1 MAPSHGY
8 FEPTASHSLD
18 YIIRVI
24 CIITLGKYSSLVS
37 DGLFLTSAIRV
48 SDDSLHTVACVCIE
62 GRREHGRGSLGRDAR
77 ATKTRRKTARAHTAR
92 VGRLDRQRLQLERLP
107 RSRTRPDAPSVRP
120 SNRSRASPTV
130 QNHTFAFLTHS
141 LSHSR
146 AVGHPSAVLARWQE
160 LAADAAAG
168 GGADSSGA
176 NDDGA
181 PSPSPLIGSTGSRL
195 LSGNSAEHEAFEE
208 WLAAFHGHEVH
219 DTP

>member
-1 MAPSHGY
+1 LGATLERRRRAGKLRELTPPGSVVSIDSD
-8 FEPTASHSLD
+8 FSSND
-18 YIIRVI
+18 YLGLAHDQ
-24 CIITLGKYSSLVS
+24 TLHRYG
-37 DGLFLTSAIRV
+37 
-48 SDDSLHTVACVCIE
+48 
-62 GRREHGRGSLGRDAR
+62 R
-77 ATKTRRKTARAHTAR
+77 ATDRARRPPFKITRSPFS
-92 VGRLDRQRLQLERLP
+92 L
-107 RSRTRPDAPSVRP
+107 TR
-120 SNRSRASPTV
+120 SPTL
-130 QNHTFAFLTHS
+130 ARS
-141 LSHSR
+141 
-146 AVGHPSAVLARWQE
+146 AVPSAVLARWQE